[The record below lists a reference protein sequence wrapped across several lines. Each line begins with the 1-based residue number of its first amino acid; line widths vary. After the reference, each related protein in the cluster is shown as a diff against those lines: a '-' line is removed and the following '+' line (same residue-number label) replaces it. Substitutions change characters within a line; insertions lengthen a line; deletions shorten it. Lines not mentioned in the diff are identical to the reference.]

1 MTFAEEF
8 VAGNEENAPQA
19 TFLGLAISPVIVGV
33 ILGVLGAAGAAY
45 IGFTM
50 VKPVF
55 DENTALKTE
64 ISDIQTQIDAQKAN
78 LGKIA
83 IAQEKVDSAKLRRE
97 EMLAFFAKDEAL
109 QTILLDFEAIVQ
121 QQKGLKLDALSLA
134 GDPIVITDGSLG
146 ESANGRFKQ
155 QPMTLS
161 VTGTFGEVRGLLQS
175 LEKFEPIVQVTTM
188 NLSSSPPTQ
197 KIQVA
202 PNGKIQVFQE
212 NVELTST
219 LSLQVIV
226 ARSQAEIDKE
236 AAEKAAAEAEAAAAA
251 AAAEAAAQQAAPAE
265 APPP

>member
-8 VAGNEENAPQA
+8 VAGNEGGAPQP
-19 TFLGLAISPVIVGV
+19 TFMGLAISPIVVGV
-33 ILGVLGAAGAAY
+33 ILGVLGAAGAGY

-64 ISDIQTQIDAQKAN
+64 ITDLQSQIDAQKGN

-97 EMLAFFAKDEAL
+97 EMLAFFAKDDAL
-109 QTILLDFEAIVQ
+109 QTLLLDFEAIVQ
-121 QQKGLKLDALSLA
+121 QQKGLKLDALSLG
-134 GDPIVITDGSLG
+134 GDPVVITDGSLG

-155 QPMTLS
+155 QAMTLN
-161 VTGTFGEVRGLLQS
+161 VTGTFEQVRGLLQS

-212 NVELTST
+212 NVELTTT

-226 ARSQAEIDKE
+226 ARSQAELDKE
-236 AAEKAAAEAEAAAAA
+236 AAEKAAAEAAAAA

>member
-8 VAGNEENAPQA
+8 VAGDQGAAPQA

-33 ILGVLGAAGAAY
+33 ILAVLGAGGAGY

-50 VKPVF
+50 AKPVF

-64 ISDIQTQIDAQKAN
+64 INDLQTQIDGQKAN
-78 LGKIA
+78 LGKIPL
-83 IAQEKVDSAKLRRE
+83 AQEKVESARLRRE
-97 EMLAFFAKDEAL
+97 EMLGFFAKDEAL
-109 QTILLDFEAIVQ
+109 QTILLDFEAIVK
-121 QQKGLKLDALSLA
+121 QQKGLKLDALALA

-155 QPMTLS
+155 QPMTLN
-161 VTGTFGEVRGLLQS
+161 VTGTFGQVRGLLQS
-175 LEKFEPIVQVTTM
+175 LEKFEPIVQVMTM

-202 PNGKIQVFQE
+202 QNGKIQVFQE
-212 NVELTST
+212 NVELTAT

-226 ARSQAEIDKE
+226 ARSQADLDKE
-236 AAEKAAAEAEAAAAA
+236 AAEAAAAAAEAEAAAAA
-251 AAAEAAAQQAAPAE
+251 AAAQQAAPAE